1 MKRFWTLIV
10 SMFLMMALCLTGCG
24 GSKADSAQKAD
35 SGAGALKEIPDPNL
49 GLYRVEGMMGMTAE
63 ELAPILGGGDIEA
76 FRNSFSME
84 LKEGGKGTFTA
95 EDEPAEVFWSMDGDT
110 ITIAEKENPGEND
123 EVLKGTVIDG
133 VMTLDMEGETLILAK
148 AGSEAK
154 AVEQIKASGGDNPL
168 AALLG
173 EVNGMTE
180 TAEESSA
187 AETEAGETTAA
198 ETTAAETTAA
208 ETKKAGEV
216 KTGAESSGDL
226 GKYTIYEYEANGQ
239 KVGHDMLVTAGMG
252 DTYLEL
258 KEDGK
263 ADFYLFNQK
272 VDVTWEPGTLIAYG
286 TSKWPFKID
295 GDTLTLDMAG
305 VTYIM
310 KKDGSA
316 SSGGAAAADTGKTG
330 GQSAAG
336 AAALDS
342 DLEIQHGLY
351 TVKYPS
357 AAYRKAEASEFG
369 DLVNIADGTKIYI
382 TSLEGDLVKE
392 KIEALNGY
400 GGETEEIDVAG
411 GKATVWRYEDWLGP
425 QCEMIL
431 TLPENVEAGG
441 GYSMD
446 AVYIYTSGDTK
457 DQVWNDDIKAI
468 MQSVE
473 ITGKKGESKAEE
485 TTAAETAAAPAGA
498 EGGEGII
505 SDEAVK
511 KGYVY
516 LDEILDSKA
525 FDMTYE
531 DLVEYFGAEGQFDK
545 EEYSEHM
552 KANYRYYKWISDQ
565 DPNTFIYINL
575 KEKDG
580 VYKVS
585 GFNSSGFTAT
595 QAKDEYL
602 AVLQEEEKEKSKA
615 AAANMKMNDVTMELK
630 TFGSGGTPLDV
641 KVQIPE
647 KEWSQ
652 EVKNGTGKIYNTEDL
667 SKTFGVGFIQLK
679 VDKDIAKFDFYK
691 DKFENY
697 KEIEPRVIGGV
708 EMQGRTYKNIG
719 YEWTE
724 YIGQA
729 NDELAISIGIVRVDI
744 DEGTLGDKILDSIS
758 FE

>member
-1 MKRFWTLIV
+1 MKRFWALIV
-10 SMFLMMALCLTGCG
+10 SMCLLLALCLSGCG
-24 GSKADSAQKAD
+24 GSKAESAQKAGGD
-35 SGAGALKEIPDPNL
+35 AGTLKEIPDPNL

-95 EDEPAEVFWSMDGDT
+95 EDEPTEVFWTMDGDT
-110 ITIAEKENPGEND
+110 ITIADKENPGEND
-123 EVLKGTVIDG
+123 DILKGTVIDG

-154 AVEQIKASGGDNPL
+154 AVEQIKASGGENPL

-173 EVNGMTE
+173 EVNGMSETE
-180 TAEESSA
+180 AESSA
-187 AETEAGETTAA
+187 AETKAGETTAA

-208 ETKKAGEV
+208 ETTKAAEG
-216 KTGAESSGDL
+216 KTSAESSGDL

-239 KVGHDMLVTAGMG
+239 KVGHEILMTAGMG

-272 VDVTWEPGTLIAYG
+272 VDATWEPGTLIAYG

-305 VTYIM
+305 VTYVM

-316 SSGGAAAADTGKTG
+316 SSGGAAETGKTG
-330 GQSAAG
+330 GQAAAG

-357 AAYRKAEASEFG
+357 ATYRKAEASEFG

-457 DQVWNDDIKAI
+457 EQVWNDDIKAI
-468 MQSVE
+468 MESVV
-473 ITGKKGESKAEE
+473 ITGKKGEAKAEE
-485 TTAAETAAAPAGA
+485 TTAAETTAAAPEGAG
-498 EGGEGII
+498 GGDGII

-565 DPNTFIYINL
+565 NPNTFIYINL

-595 QAKDEYL
+595 QAKNEYL

-630 TFGSGGTPLDV
+630 TFGSGGIPLDV

>member
-1 MKRFWTLIV
+1 MKSILFGVIFWAVLLVMIWLIRPK
-10 SMFLMMALCLTGCG
+10 
-24 GSKADSAQKAD
+24 SK
-35 SGAGALKEIPDPNL
+35 LL
-49 GLYRVEGMMGMTAE
+49 GIT
-63 ELAPILGGGDIEA
+63 
-76 FRNSFSME
+76 ME
-84 LKEGGKGTFTA
+84 R
-95 EDEPAEVFWSMDGDT
+95 WSMAHRLVT
-110 ITIAEKENPGEND
+110 IL
-123 EVLKGTVIDG
+123 V
-133 VMTLDMEGETLILAK
+133 
-148 AGSEAK
+148 
-154 AVEQIKASGGDNPL
+154 L
-168 AALLG
+168 AALIGSSSYLMTLCPMWNG
-173 EVNGMTE
+173 EI
-180 TAEESSA
+180 TAQLMEEI
-187 AETEAGETTAA
+187 EA
-198 ETTAAETTAA
+198 
-208 ETKKAGEV
+208 
-216 KTGAESSGDL
+216 
-226 GKYTIYEYEANGQ
+226 
-239 KVGHDMLVTAGMG
+239 
-252 DTYLEL
+252 
-258 KEDGK
+258 
-263 ADFYLFNQK
+263 
-272 VDVTWEPGTLIAYG
+272 
-286 TSKWPFKID
+286 
-295 GDTLTLDMAG
+295 
-305 VTYIM
+305 
-310 KKDGSA
+310 
-316 SSGGAAAADTGKTG
+316 
-330 GQSAAG
+330 
-336 AAALDS
+336 
-342 DLEIQHGLY
+342 
-351 TVKYPS
+351 
-357 AAYRKAEASEFG
+357 RKAE
-369 DLVNIADGTKIYI
+369 
-382 TSLEGDLVKE
+382 
-392 KIEALNGY
+392 
-400 GGETEEIDVAG
+400 
-411 GKATVWRYEDWLGP
+411 
-425 QCEMIL
+425 Q
-431 TLPENVEAGG
+431 
-441 GYSMD
+441 
-446 AVYIYTSGDTK
+446 
-457 DQVWNDDIKAI
+457 
-468 MQSVE
+468 
-473 ITGKKGESKAEE
+473 
-485 TTAAETAAAPAGA
+485 AA
-498 EGGEGII
+498 

-552 KANYRYYKWISDQ
+552 KANYRYYRWISDQ

-595 QAKDEYL
+595 QAKNEYL

-630 TFGSGGTPLDV
+630 TFGSGGIPLNV